1 MHSRNQS
8 LDILR
13 CIAILLV
20 LGHHFIHY
28 HHWAKVGWIGV
39 DLFFV
44 LSGFLISGL
53 LFSEYKRNGQI
64 DIQRFILRRGLKIWP
79 AYYVLVIVTA
89 IISMLVAHA
98 RGVPFPSH
106 EVAVSAIFVR
116 NFFGNDGFNYLAHSW
131 SLAVEEHFYLMLPLL
146 LLVLLRLRRLGDPFR
161 SIPWIFLAIAP
172 NLPHAAIP
180 RTANTLPVGNTFE
193 NRCAFCRR
201 VHWIPLSLLPPL
213 VR

>member
-1 MHSRNQS
+1 MPVHSRNQS

-106 EVAVSAIFVR
+106 EVAVFAIFVR

-161 SIPWIFLAIAP
+161 SIPWIFLAI
-172 NLPHAAIP
+172 P